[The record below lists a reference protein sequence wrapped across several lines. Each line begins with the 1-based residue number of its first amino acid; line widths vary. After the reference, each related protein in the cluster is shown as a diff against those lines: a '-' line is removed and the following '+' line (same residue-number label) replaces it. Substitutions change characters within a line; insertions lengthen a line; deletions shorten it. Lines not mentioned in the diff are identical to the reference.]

1 MVNGS
6 NITLAK
12 EYVSDPTPLSNKAMR
27 IAVNPL
33 TGHVW
38 VVGSEGD
45 GRFRVEILDQDM
57 NPVRV
62 IKRVDRWLAYAV
74 DFDEEGY
81 AYVSGD
87 GFVAKYDTYGNE
99 VVAWEE
105 RGWWAPKV
113 LYASNLLYVGANA
126 LCWGSTTAALYI
138 FSRDLRQVGTLCL
151 RGVLERWGKVAFDG
165 RSIYLAGYDST
176 TWVTLSVVVNLSSV
190 VVVILTATVTRAE
203 VPLSPE
209 AVPLIAAVALV
220 VGVALGV
227 SIGRRG
233 RY

>member
-1 MVNGS
+1 MNGY
-6 NITLAK
+6 
-12 EYVSDPTPLSNKAMR
+12 EPPPTEKR
-27 IAVNPL
+27 
-33 TGHVW
+33 HVW

-62 IKRVDRWLAYAV
+62 VRRVDRWLAYAV

-99 VVAWEE
+99 VVAWGE

-113 LYASNLLYVGANA
+113 LYASSLLYVGANA

-138 FSRDLRQVGTLCL
+138 FSRDLRQVGTQCL
-151 RGVLERWGKVAFDG
+151 KGGAR
-165 RSIYLAGYDST
+165 
-176 TWVTLSVVVNLSSV
+176 
-190 VVVILTATVTRAE
+190 
-203 VPLSPE
+203 
-209 AVPLIAAVALV
+209 
-220 VGVALGV
+220 ALG
-227 SIGRRG
+227 
-233 RY
+233 